1 VWYNK
6 KQNKKGVITIYSKS
20 ILTKQQIKSNATRE
34 KLLKAVDKLMK
45 QYTYDSITVRSICDM
60 ANVSIGSFYH
70 QFQTKENFLSIYL
83 AEDYLEFLK
92 EYFTKEKNLDEY
104 DPIEKII
111 EIFKS
116 CAVHCFKKGHEFV
129 SSFQSVKNKGLL
141 PSPKENYMNTAV
153 FSPFFHQSVEIL
165 NQCKQQNLLI
175 EDVDVTKIAYDLC
188 ILCHG
193 FLYNWCVSEGELDF
207 EGLIDRVFRAYLS
220 SLLNKP
226 H

>member
-1 VWYNK
+1 M
-6 KQNKKGVITIYSKS
+6 ITIYSKS
-20 ILTKQQIKSNATRE
+20 ILSRQQVKSNETRQ

-45 QYTYDSITVRSICDM
+45 QYTYDSLTVRNICDM
-60 ANVSIGSFYH
+60 ASVSIGSFYH
-70 QFQTKENFLSIYL
+70 HFQTKENLLSIYL
-83 AEDYLEFLK
+83 AEDYLEFSK
-92 EYFTKEKNLDEY
+92 EYFTKEKNLEEY
-104 DPIEKII
+104 DLTQKII

-116 CAVHCFKKGHEFV
+116 VAVHCFEKGYEFV

-165 NQCKQQNLLI
+165 NQAKQENLLS

-188 ILCHG
+188 VLCHG

-220 SLLNKP
+220 TLLNKP

>member
-1 VWYNK
+1 M
-6 KQNKKGVITIYSKS
+6 ITIYSKS
-20 ILTKQQIKSNATRE
+20 ILSRQQVKSNETRQ

-45 QYTYDSITVRSICDM
+45 QYTYDSITVRNICDIS
-60 ANVSIGSFYH
+60 NVSIGSFYH
-70 QFQTKENFLSIYL
+70 HFQTKENLLSIYL
-83 AEDYLEFLK
+83 AERYFEFSK

-104 DPIEKII
+104 DHIEKII

-116 CAVHCFKKGHEFV
+116 IAVHCRIRGYEFV
-129 SSFQSVKNKGLL
+129 ASFQSTKNKGLL
-141 PSPKENYMNTAV
+141 PSPKEDYMNTAV
-153 FSPFFHQSVEIL
+153 FSLAFHQSVEIL
-165 NQCKQQNLLI
+165 NQGKQEKILI
-175 EDVDVTKIAYDLC
+175 EDVDTTKVSYDLC

-207 EGLIDRVFRAYLS
+207 EGLIDRVFRAYLN

>member
-1 VWYNK
+1 M
-6 KQNKKGVITIYSKS
+6 ITIYSKS
-20 ILTKQQIKSNATRE
+20 ILSRQQVKSNETRQ

-45 QYTYDSITVRSICDM
+45 QYTYDSLTVRNICDM
-60 ANVSIGSFYH
+60 ASVSIGSFYH
-70 QFQTKENFLSIYL
+70 HFQTKENLLSIYL
-83 AEDYLEFLK
+83 AEDYLEFSK
-92 EYFTKEKNLDEY
+92 EYFTKEKNLEEY
-104 DPIEKII
+104 DLTQKII

-116 CAVHCFKKGHEFV
+116 VAVHCFEKGYEFV

-165 NQCKQQNLLI
+165 NKAKQENLLS

-188 ILCHG
+188 VLCHG

-220 SLLNKP
+220 TLLNKP